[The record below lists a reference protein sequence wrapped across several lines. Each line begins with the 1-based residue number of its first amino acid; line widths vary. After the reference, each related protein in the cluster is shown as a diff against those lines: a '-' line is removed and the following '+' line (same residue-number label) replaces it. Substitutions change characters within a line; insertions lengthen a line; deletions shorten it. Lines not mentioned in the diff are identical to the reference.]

1 MCTLCKKNVWTVA
14 NFLKLIDNEVL
25 SKKDWSV
32 HKMQAEQV
40 KRENLQ
46 ETNEVGNRARLL
58 VKCPDKPGI
67 VSVLS
72 TFLLKYNANI
82 IESSQYSSDPENG
95 TFFIRLEY
103 HCDQLPLKAKE
114 MEQDFVEIAD
124 TYDMT
129 YQFYYVNKRQRSAIF
144 VSKELHCLLELLWEW
159 QNGDLPTDIAVV
171 ISNHEE
177 ARAIV
182 ESYGI
187 PFHYLPANKDIRE
200 EVEAQQ
206 IQLMEDYHVDV
217 LILAR
222 YMQILTPNFV
232 NHFTNRIINIHH
244 SFLPAFIGA
253 NPYDRA
259 FKRGV
264 KLIGATSHYVTN
276 DLDEGPIIE
285 QDVERVDHRDD
296 VATLKK
302 IGRKIERRVLS
313 KAVKWHLE
321 NRIIVEGNK
330 TIVFH

>member
-1 MCTLCKKNVWTVA
+1 
-14 NFLKLIDNEVL
+14 
-25 SKKDWSV
+25 
-32 HKMQAEQV
+32 MQAETV
-40 KRENLQ
+40 KSEKKQ
-46 ETNEVGNRARLL
+46 QSFKVEDRARLL

-72 TFLLKYNANI
+72 SFLLKYNANI

-103 HCDQLPLKAKE
+103 YCDHLQKKAPE
-114 MEQDFVEIAD
+114 MEQEFKQIAD
-124 TYDMT
+124 NYEMT
-129 YQFYYVNKRQRSAIF
+129 YHFYYLNNRQRSAIY

-159 QNGDLPTDIAVV
+159 QNGDLQTDIAVV
-171 ISNHEE
+171 ISNHED
-177 ARAIV
+177 ARAVV

-187 PFHYLPANKDIRE
+187 PFHYLPANKDIRK

-206 IQLMEDYHVDV
+206 IALMEEYDVDL

-222 YMQILTPNFV
+222 YMQILTPEFV
-232 NHFTNRIINIHH
+232 NHFENRIINIHH

-259 FKRGV
+259 YKRGV

-302 IGRKIERRVLS
+302 IGGKIERRVLA